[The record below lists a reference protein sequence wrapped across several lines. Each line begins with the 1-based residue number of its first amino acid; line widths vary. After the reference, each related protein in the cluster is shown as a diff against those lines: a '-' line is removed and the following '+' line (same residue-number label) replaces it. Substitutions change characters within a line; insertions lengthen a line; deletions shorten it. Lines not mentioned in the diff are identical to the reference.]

1 MKIALINENSQAAKN
16 AMLLDKINYTVARLD
31 GDYAYLQKEDD
42 PDMELKCVARALLPS
57 EIVEGSRLVY
67 EMMEYTMQNP

>member
-16 AMLLDKINYTVARLD
+16 AMILDKINYTVARLD
-31 GDYAYLQKEDD
+31 GDYAYLQKEDE

>member
-1 MKIALINENSQAAKN
+1 MKIELINENSQAAKN

-31 GDYAYLQKEDD
+31 GDYAYLQKEDE

>member
-1 MKIALINENSQAAKN
+1 MIGDK